1 METSLNMQKYYNY
14 REQMGRLKKAL
25 RDGFLLEAVFI
36 EYAVMEDRT
45 EAILRYEGNSIKPK
59 DPKSFISI
67 EKKLN
72 KIKTIAREKKSLANR
87 YFGDELADD
96 ILKWKNERNSLIHA
110 MIKRKLST
118 EDIEAVAFKGEEL
131 VNKLNKRSQN
141 YKRAVERKNAKLK
154 KE

>member
-1 METSLNMQKYYNY
+1 
-14 REQMGRLKKAL
+14 MGRLKKAL
-25 RDGFLLEAVFI
+25 RNGFLLEAVFI

-72 KIKTIAREKKSLANR
+72 KIKTIVREKKSLANR

-96 ILKWKNERNSLIHA
+96 ILKWKDERNGLIHA

-131 VNKLNKRSQN
+131 VNELNKRSQN
-141 YKRAVERKNAKLK
+141 YKRAVERKNAK
-154 KE
+154 

>member
-25 RDGFLLEAVFI
+25 RNGFLLEAVFI

-67 EKKLN
+67 ERKLN

-87 YFGDELADD
+87 YFGDKLADD
-96 ILKWKNERNSLIHA
+96 ILKWKDERNGLIHA

-118 EDIEAVAFKGEEL
+118 ENIEAVAFKGEEL
-131 VNKLNKRSQN
+131 VNELNKRSQN
-141 YKRAVERKNAKLK
+141 YKHAVERKNAKLK